1 MQVNRTDERSNRAEG
16 NRRRGIER
24 SEESVR
30 NVAGNKDTLNTQI
43 NPSNR
48 QVVEGNP
55 PVFFAFVDMGLKNE
69 MVDPI
74 LFFQD
79 IPCSI
84 DCRARK

>member
-43 NPSNR
+43 NPSYQ
-48 QVVEGNP
+48 QVGEGNP
-55 PVFFAFVDMGLKNE
+55 PVFFAFVRWDLK
-69 MVDPI
+69 M
-74 LFFQD
+74 
-79 IPCSI
+79 
-84 DCRARK
+84 KW